1 MKDNYQRAQM
11 VLWTDAQKT
20 DTTKIVNVASV
31 PQRSPFRYPGG
42 KTWLVPRIR
51 QWLLSNPKP
60 HKLVEPFA
68 GGAIIG
74 LTAAF
79 EALAEQV
86 VLVEK
91 DEQVASVWQ
100 TLINDADG
108 ARWLAE
114 QIVAFRLSP
123 ETAKEI
129 LSNTATSHRERAFQ
143 TIIQNRVSH
152 GGILAPGAGLLKN
165 GENGKGILSRW
176 YPQTL
181 AKRIIKIGEIRER
194 IQFIEGDGLDVIRK
208 FRENIHVAFFV
219 DPPYTASTKKA
230 GSRLYKYHQLDHEQL
245 FHEMSLVKGDFL
257 MTYDD
262 ADEVR
267 ALAYKFRFETRAIA
281 MSNTHHAKLYEL
293 LIGRDLSWLGSE

>member
-1 MKDNYQRAQM
+1 M
-11 VLWTDAQKT
+11 VCEMTIFEPT
-20 DTTKIVNVASV
+20 TTTKIVNIASV

-51 QWLLSNPKP
+51 QWLLSVPTP
-60 HKLVEPFA
+60 QKLVEPFA
-68 GGAIIG
+68 GGAIVG

-79 EALAEQV
+79 EGLAEQI

-91 DEQVASVWQ
+91 DEQVAAVWQ
-100 TLINDADG
+100 TMINDPDG

-114 QIVAFRLSP
+114 QIAAFKLSP
-123 ETAKEI
+123 QSAKEI
-129 LSNTATSHRERAFQ
+129 LSNVAASRRERAFQ

-152 GGILAPGAGLLKN
+152 GGILAPGAGVLKN

-181 AKRIIKIGEIRER
+181 GKRIVRIGEIRER
-194 IQFIEGDGLDVIRK
+194 IEFIEGDGLDVIRK
-208 FRENIHVAFFV
+208 FWENINVAFFV

-230 GSRLYKYHQLDHEQL
+230 GTRLYKYHQLDHEQL

-267 ALAYKFRFETRAIA
+267 ALARNFRFETRAIA
-281 MSNTHHAKLYEL
+281 MSNTHHARLYEL
-293 LIGRDLSWLGSE
+293 LIGKDLSWLGSE